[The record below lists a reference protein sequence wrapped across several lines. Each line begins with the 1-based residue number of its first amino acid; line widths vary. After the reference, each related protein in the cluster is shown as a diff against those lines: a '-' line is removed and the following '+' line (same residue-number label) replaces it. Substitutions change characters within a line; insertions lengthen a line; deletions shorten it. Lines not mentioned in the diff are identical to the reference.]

1 MVGFRGVK
9 QYMPQKP
16 TKWGIKAFTMA
27 DSSNGYL
34 LNVLVYTGA
43 ETLDGSP
50 SPEDLPQPA
59 RVVMHLM
66 QPCLNR
72 GHHLFTDRYYTSI
85 PLVQALQEQQTTFTG
100 TCIRNRVGL
109 PPNIRNPT
117 RRLGDNE
124 VLSYQSGKRA
134 PQKKSAVIMLSSGPS
149 LQMVT
154 VHPQMP
160 HRNEVTQPAVVDR
173 YNHNMN
179 GVDVADQ
186 LTVFYSIQRNT
197 RKWWRKLFFWMLET
211 TIVNSYIVYKSKV
224 PSAATH
230 LGYRRSIVNSLASDY
245 IATAPPRPRIGRPR
259 VTAQDPER
267 LNGRLHILGK
277 REQRQCVACSL
288 PKRSIYFCKT
298 CTSRPALCPSKCFE
312 LYHTQC

>member
-1 MVGFRGVK
+1 
-9 QYMPQKP
+9 MPQKP

-50 SPEDLPQPA
+50 SPEDLLQPA

-66 QPCLNR
+66 QPYLNR

-85 PLVQALQEQQTTFTG
+85 PLVQALQEQQTSFTG

-109 PPNIRNPT
+109 PPNIPNPT

-124 VLSYQSGKRA
+124 VLSYQSGNVLCLPWRA
-134 PQKKSAVIMLSSGPS
+134 PQKKSAVIMLSSEPS
-149 LQMVT
+149 LQMVS
-154 VHPQMP
+154 VHPQIP
-160 HRNEVTQPAVVDR
+160 HRNEVTKPAVVDR

-186 LTVFYSIQRNT
+186 LTVFYSIQRKT

-211 TIVNSYIVYKSKV
+211 TIVNSYIVYKS
-224 PSAATH
+224 
-230 LGYRRSIVNSLASDY
+230 
-245 IATAPPRPRIGRPR
+245 
-259 VTAQDPER
+259 
-267 LNGRLHILGK
+267 
-277 REQRQCVACSL
+277 
-288 PKRSIYFCKT
+288 
-298 CTSRPALCPSKCFE
+298 
-312 LYHTQC
+312 